1 METQI
6 QQRMGHYLALYGE
19 LQRSGV
25 DVSVATTIMNQV
37 GKDTRMAQI
46 RAWNGNNVP
55 TESNSFEPA
64 SSKQIGY
71 LKNLN
76 VPVPAKRLSK
86 QQASELIDTATGN
99 GKS

>member
-6 QQRMGHYLALYGE
+6 QNRMEHYLALYEE
-19 LQRSGV
+19 LQRKV
-25 DVSVATTIMNQV
+25 ADVSVASAIMNQV
-37 GKDTRMAQI
+37 GKDMRMAQI

-55 TESNSFEPA
+55 TESNGLEPA

-71 LKNLN
+71 LKSLGVK
-76 VPVPAKRLSK
+76 VPTELSK
-86 QQASELIDTATGN
+86 QQASGLIDEATGN